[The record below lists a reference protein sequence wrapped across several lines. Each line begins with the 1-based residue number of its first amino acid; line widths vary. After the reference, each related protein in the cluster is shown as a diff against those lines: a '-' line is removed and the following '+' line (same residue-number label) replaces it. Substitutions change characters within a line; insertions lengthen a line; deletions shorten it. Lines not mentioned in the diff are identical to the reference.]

1 MFEIKTPAT
10 SANIGPGF
18 DTLGLTLNKYNY
30 VILRRD
36 KNKFKIT
43 GNDSRFLNEDNL
55 IYKSFRKTE
64 KLYNKTL
71 QNINIDIKS
80 NIPQSRGLGSSASCV
95 VSGVVGAMLIHDIN
109 INKKNVLDIATKIEG
124 HPDNVAPCIY
134 GGLTASFTNH
144 KNIYTEK
151 YKVSKKI
158 KFYAFIPEFE
168 LFTKDS
174 RNILP
179 EKINHSD
186 AVFNLSR
193 IPFLIKGL
201 VKGDI
206 ELIKES
212 IEDKLHQP
220 YREKIINEFDYIRD
234 VIKNSENAYY
244 LSGAGPTIM
253 CISNKENLEEKFYK
267 EINTLKYN
275 WKVLKLEVDNKGF
288 TYRRKKI

>member
-18 DTLGLTLNKYNY
+18 DSLGLTLNKYNY
-30 VILRRD
+30 VTFKLGE
-36 KNKFKIT
+36 NKFKIT
-43 GNDSRFLNEDNL
+43 GSDSEFLNEDNL

-64 KLYNKTL
+64 KLYNKNP
-71 QNINIDIKS
+71 QNIDIDIKS
-80 NIPQSRGLGSSASCV
+80 QIPQSRGLGSSASCV
-95 VSGVVGAMLIHDIN
+95 VSGVVGAMLIHNLN
-109 INKKNVLDIATKIEG
+109 INKKNILDIATIIEG

-134 GGLTASFTNH
+134 GGLIASFTNN

-151 YKVSKKI
+151 YKISKEI
-158 KFYAFIPEFE
+158 KFYAFVPDYQ

-179 EKINHSD
+179 KKVNHSD

-201 VKGDI
+201 IKGDI

-220 YREKIINEFDYIRD
+220 YREKIISEIDYIKDMITSRGY
-234 VIKNSENAYY
+234 AYY
-244 LSGAGPTIM
+244 LSGAGPTAM
-253 CISNKENLEEKFYK
+253 CISNKKNLEEKFDK
-267 EINTLKYN
+267 EINKLKNN
-275 WKVLKLEVDNKGF
+275 WKILKLEVDNEGF
-288 TYRRKKI
+288 TYRRK